1 MYKKL
6 LIAIFVICNI
16 LLSQVS
22 FTDINAGLESG
33 YGTAIWGD
41 YGNDGYQDVLHFG
54 AGDPINYLTY
64 FTKLYRND
72 QNGGFEDI
80 TNHNLSN
87 IYSTQGGAEWGDYD
101 NDGDL
106 DILLSGRTDDNNDI
120 SRIYRNDSGVF
131 TDINAGLTGV
141 SNGKVAWGDL
151 DNDGD
156 LDIVLTGKT
165 TVQIS
170 KIYRNDSGIFT
181 DIYAGLI
188 GVEGGSVSLGDY
200 DNDSDLDILLTG
212 GTGSN
217 YITKIYRNDT
227 GLFTDIN
234 AGLPE
239 TDGSTS
245 YHAEWGDYD
254 NDGDLD
260 ILFSGQINMV
270 YRNDNYDTF
279 TDINVKLT
287 YEWPSNGTCTVKID
301 KAEWGDCNN
310 DGKLDILATGIGI
323 PPHPSWSEFTAIL
336 INTGN
341 DTFNDVYSNGNNND
355 GTDNTILS
363 TRSGS
368 ASWCDYD
375 KDGDLDFWINGIHT
389 YEPYNY
395 YCTAEIYKNNSSIS
409 NTSPTPP
416 TNLYSSLNGNDV
428 TLHWNTSTDAE
439 TPQNGLSYNLYIGTA
454 SGSCN
459 ILSPMSNTS
468 NGYRKV
474 SKRGNVD
481 QINSWTIKD
490 LPDGI
495 YFYSVQAIDHV
506 FAGSSFSP
514 ECIFVKGYTVLPEN
528 TSIVVGAGSEI
539 RFFEGSET
547 NCASNTI
554 LTIQDDGSLY
564 SDGASITGD
573 NADTW
578 QGIVAEIGSSII
590 LTHSVVKNAETGLY
604 ATAANVNVTFTSF
617 ESCQNGINLVNCN
630 DLDSKSFMLYNNT
643 FTGFGIGSG
652 VSLTISDGT
661 FSGNTIEN
669 FYSGVR
675 FTLCS
680 PTVTKNEI
688 YDNRRFGIFIFGHN
702 AFPQLV
708 LNSKI
713 GGRNNSI
720 INNGSVNTSPSPF
733 PFPDAQ
739 IGIMP
744 FGNVYLTGGMN
755 NIHSGQTNTTPQIPC
770 ISVSP
775 RTIEIPPLQPT
786 EILIEASSNYWGS
799 EYVSNNFF
807 SLAWNY
813 IIDYTPWAI
822 DPYTDEP
829 GPPPSYSS
837 NEPPSTESI
846 LLSNA

>member
-1 MYKKL
+1 
-6 LIAIFVICNI
+6 
-16 LLSQVS
+16 
-22 FTDINAGLESG
+22 
-33 YGTAIWGD
+33 
-41 YGNDGYQDVLHFG
+41 
-54 AGDPINYLTY
+54 
-64 FTKLYRND
+64 
-72 QNGGFEDI
+72 
-80 TNHNLSN
+80 
-87 IYSTQGGAEWGDYD
+87 
-101 NDGDL
+101 
-106 DILLSGRTDDNNDI
+106 
-120 SRIYRNDSGVF
+120 
-131 TDINAGLTGV
+131 
-141 SNGKVAWGDL
+141 
-151 DNDGD
+151 
-156 LDIVLTGKT
+156 
-165 TVQIS
+165 
-170 KIYRNDSGIFT
+170 
-181 DIYAGLI
+181 
-188 GVEGGSVSLGDY
+188 
-200 DNDSDLDILLTG
+200 
-212 GTGSN
+212 
-217 YITKIYRNDT
+217 
-227 GLFTDIN
+227 
-234 AGLPE
+234 
-239 TDGSTS
+239 
-245 YHAEWGDYD
+245 
-254 NDGDLD
+254 
-260 ILFSGQINMV
+260 
-270 YRNDNYDTF
+270 
-279 TDINVKLT
+279 
-287 YEWPSNGTCTVKID
+287 
-301 KAEWGDCNN
+301 
-310 DGKLDILATGIGI
+310 
-323 PPHPSWSEFTAIL
+323 HPSWSEFTAIL

-846 LLSNA
+846 LLSNAMFLEDKENFTASIKQYEHVIKKYVDTPEYYVALARLPYVYLKAGLETQPLINTYDDGLLSENTSQKKFFKEMKISTHIKGRNYDTAIALAEEMKAEAQSEDEILLAEIDIAVCNVMKESEGNGKSTHYASETLRNLLSKLNGADDKVEPTGITESVLPTECKLYQNYPNPFNPVTQIKFALKNTSDVKLSVYNISGQKVAELANGTRQSGVHTVDFDGSKLNSGIFYYMLETDNQTLTKKMVLTK